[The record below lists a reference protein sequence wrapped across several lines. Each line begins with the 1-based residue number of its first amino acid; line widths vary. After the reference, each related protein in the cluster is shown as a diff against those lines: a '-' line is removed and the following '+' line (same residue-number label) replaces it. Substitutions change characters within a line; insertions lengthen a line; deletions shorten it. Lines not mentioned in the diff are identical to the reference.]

1 MKKYI
6 WIITGLIF
14 SLTACNTNEI
24 FEKELYKKV
33 IALIS
38 SDNYN
43 ILEDAQELTG
53 GENHTFIAV
62 SCGGTDPAE
71 TDVSVTLI
79 PDKTPLD
86 AYNRGMFDVDVSL
99 YAKTL
104 PESKYD
110 IDDYHVVIPK
120 GERTGRL
127 DIRIRPDGL
136 SPDSV
141 YFIPLSIGALSA
153 YEANPKK
160 SNILYR
166 ILIKNFYAE
175 QKPSGYTYY
184 VMNGFL
190 DGAAAQAS
198 KPMQPISKDEVRIMA
213 GTIQPKAE
221 VSWLEDRAL
230 ILKILP
236 DNKVVVSAY
245 KNLEVIQDDDPH
257 YPNIF
262 RTEVD
267 DWGKK
272 FKVFL
277 LAYSYDDGGG
287 MKEMREE
294 LRLQYTDE

>member
-6 WIITGLIF
+6 LITTVLIF
-14 SLTACNTNEI
+14 GLTACNTNEI

-43 ILEDAQELTG
+43 ILEDAQELS
-53 GENHTFIAV
+53 GEENLTFIAV
-62 SCGGTDPAE
+62 SCGGTDAAE
-71 TDVSVTLI
+71 TDVRVTLI
-79 PDKTPLD
+79 PDKAPLN
-86 AYNRGMFDVDVSL
+86 AYNRGMFDADESL

-110 IDDYHVVIPK
+110 IDDYHIIIPK
-120 GERTGRL
+120 GERTGKL
-127 DIRIRPDGL
+127 NIRIRPDGL

-153 YEANPKK
+153 YEANPQK

-166 ILIKNFYAE
+166 VLIKNFYAE
-175 QKPSGYTYY
+175 QKSSGYTYY
-184 VMNGFL
+184 TMNGFL
-190 DGAAAQAS
+190 DGAAAQAT
-198 KPMQPISKDEVRIMA
+198 KPIQPVSKDEVRMMA
-213 GTIQPKAE
+213 GNFQPIADIAQYEKGAI
-221 VSWLEDRAL
+221 

-236 DNKVVVSAY
+236 DNKVEISAY
-245 KNLEVIQDDDPH
+245 KDLEVFQDDDPN

-262 RTEVD
+262 KTEID

-277 LAYSYDDGGG
+277 LAYSYMDGENLR
-287 MKEMREE
+287 EMREE
-294 LRLQYTDE
+294 LRLQYLDE

>member
-6 WIITGLIF
+6 LITTVLIF
-14 SLTACNTNEI
+14 GLTACNTNVI

-43 ILEDAQELTG
+43 ILEDAQELSG
-53 GENHTFIAV
+53 KENLTFIAV
-62 SCGGTDPAE
+62 SCGGTDAAE
-71 TDVSVTLI
+71 TDVRVTLI
-79 PDKTPLD
+79 PDKAPLN
-86 AYNRGMFDVDVSL
+86 AYNRGMFDADESL

-110 IDDYHVVIPK
+110 IDDYHIIIPK
-120 GERTGRL
+120 GERTGKL
-127 DIRIRPDGL
+127 NIRIRPDGL

-153 YEANPKK
+153 YEVNPQK

-166 ILIKNFYAE
+166 VLIKNFYAE

-184 VMNGFL
+184 TMNGFL
-190 DGAAAQAS
+190 NGAAAQAT
-198 KPMQPISKDEVRIMA
+198 KPLQPISKNEVRMMA
-213 GTIQPKAE
+213 GNLQPIADIAQYEKGAI
-221 VSWLEDRAL
+221 
-230 ILKILP
+230 ILKILS
-236 DNKVVVSAY
+236 DNKVEISAY
-245 KNLEVIQDDDPH
+245 KDLEVFQDDDPN

-262 RTEVD
+262 KIEID

-277 LAYSYDDGGG
+277 LAYSYMDGGNLR
-287 MKEMREE
+287 EMREE
-294 LRLQYTDE
+294 LRLQYLDE

>member
-6 WIITGLIF
+6 LITTVLIF
-14 SLTACNTNEI
+14 GLTACNTNEI

-43 ILEDAQELTG
+43 ILEDAQELSG
-53 GENHTFIAV
+53 KENLTFIAV
-62 SCGGTDPAE
+62 SCGGTDAAE
-71 TDVSVTLI
+71 TDVRVTLI
-79 PDKTPLD
+79 PDKAPLN
-86 AYNRGMFDVDVSL
+86 AYNRGMFDADESL

-110 IDDYHVVIPK
+110 IDDYHIIIPK
-120 GERTGRL
+120 GERTGKL
-127 DIRIRPDGL
+127 NIRIRPDGL

-153 YEANPKK
+153 YEANPQK

-166 ILIKNFYAE
+166 VLIKNFYAE
-175 QKPSGYTYY
+175 QKSSGYTYY
-184 VMNGFL
+184 TMNGFL
-190 DGAAAQAS
+190 DGAAAQAT
-198 KPMQPISKDEVRIMA
+198 KPIQPVSKDEVRMMA
-213 GTIQPKAE
+213 GNFQPIADIAQYEKGAI
-221 VSWLEDRAL
+221 

-236 DNKVVVSAY
+236 DNKVEISAY
-245 KNLEVIQDDDPH
+245 KDLEVFQDDDPN

-262 RTEVD
+262 KTEID

-277 LAYSYDDGGG
+277 LAYSYMDGENLR
-287 MKEMREE
+287 EMREE
-294 LRLQYTDE
+294 LRLQYLDE